1 MQALISNAM
10 AQNRCDLHVLTMI
23 MFQASKLSYVLG
35 KHEWEVTGD
44 VFECNAGLTYTTH
57 LKVVEQC
64 MNHVG

>member
-10 AQNRCDLHVLTMI
+10 AQNMRFACLTMI
-23 MFQASKLSYVLG
+23 MLQASKLSYVLG

-57 LKVVEQC
+57 LKVAEE
-64 MNHVG
+64 